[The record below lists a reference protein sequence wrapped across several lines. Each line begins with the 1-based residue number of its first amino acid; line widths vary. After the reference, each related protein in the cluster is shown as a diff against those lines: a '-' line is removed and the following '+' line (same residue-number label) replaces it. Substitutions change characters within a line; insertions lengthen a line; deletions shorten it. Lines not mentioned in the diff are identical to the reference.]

1 MSIFQIR
8 SSYKL
13 IRKLCLLNM
22 RKRQTSNCDS
32 KYSINMKNK
41 PSLSRMIKEIKLKH
55 DIILFTK
62 LTLVL
67 KSANIPFSQDSQK

>member
-1 MSIFQIR
+1 MNIFQIK
-8 SSYKL
+8 SSYEL
-13 IRKLCLLNM
+13 IRKLCFLNM
-22 RKRQTSNCDS
+22 RKIQTGNCDS

-41 PSLSRMIKEIKLKH
+41 PSLSSMIKEIKLKH
-55 DIILFTK
+55 IILFTK